1 VETRL
6 SLFQTRPSFQR
17 PAAALR
23 AGLAIVAASGLVAMA
38 SPARADTASP
48 ALIVVDGSGSMWGKM
63 EGDDTAKF
71 YGARDFLRDL
81 LGRAPPQSRI
91 GLASFGHRRKADC
104 SDVEII
110 APVEAG
116 GKDGVVA
123 ALEQLNPKGKGPVSA
138 ALREGAKTL
147 GAGMP
152 GHIILVHDNLDNC
165 GQDLCAAAAEVAK
178 SNPALK
184 VHVLSLGLSKPDR
197 DRVQCVA
204 KATGGTQF
212 HASNQAEIGAALS
225 QAFRI
230 AGLDAAAAPL
240 ATPAAPVPPAAPQG
254 PPGLRLTA
262 SMAEGGGMIDG
273 ALDWRVTKAG
283 GAADEPPLVERRSRE
298 INETLPPGSY
308 AVTVTHGL
316 ISRAF
321 TIDVAD
327 GGPTVK
333 RVALEGGLLKVAASA
348 SRQGDKLAAPVM
360 TVAAITDGD
369 DKAAAPLWIGR
380 EAQTQLIVPAG
391 KYVVD
396 VTDGLA
402 RARNTV
408 EIAPGG
414 VVASDLVLETGRLE
428 LTATGVA
435 GGAPLD
441 RVLYL
446 VAVDDPNAPQGRRE
460 IARSTAPAADFTL
473 QAGTYYVTA
482 RHGTSEIRERVA
494 ISSGDFV
501 KKTLVLDVARLI
513 VKPTPGGA
521 AIPSDLP
528 VVTRVYETEGGKR
541 LVGQS
546 TAGEPA
552 FVLGAGRYRVEAQAG
567 TSNIRKSLLITL
579 AAGKDTS
586 IAVPLEAGEI
596 AVGGLPVAASPASV
610 QAAIRDTNG
619 RIVWRSRAGS
629 GLRAVVAPGDYVLLL
644 DSAAGRSERSI
655 SLKAGERR
663 EVDFASP

>member
-1 VETRL
+1 M
-6 SLFQTRPSFQR
+6 
-17 PAAALR
+17 AAAV
-23 AGLAIVAASGLVAMA
+23 VATAT
-38 SPARADTASP
+38 SPVRADTAP
-48 ALIVVDGSGSMWGKM
+48 PVLIVLDGSGSMWGKM
-63 EGDDTAKF
+63 EGDETAKF
-71 YGARDFLRDL
+71 YGTRDFLRDL

-116 GKDGVVA
+116 GSDGVVA
-123 ALEQLNPKGKGPVSA
+123 ALEQMNPKGKGPVSA
-138 ALREGAKTL
+138 ALREGAKAL
-147 GAGMP
+147 GAGTS
-152 GHIILVHDNLDNC
+152 GHVILIHDNLDNC
-165 GQDLCAAAAEVAK
+165 GQDLCAVAADVAK

-184 VHVLSLGLSKPDR
+184 VHVLSLGLSKSDR

-212 HASNQAEIGAALS
+212 NAANQAEIGAALS
-225 QAFRI
+225 DAFRI
-230 AGLDAAAAPL
+230 AGLDAAAAPV
-240 ATPAAPVPPAAPQG
+240 AAPVAPAPAAVPQG

-262 SMAEGGGMIDG
+262 SMADGGGMIDG
-273 ALDWRVTKAG
+273 ALDWRVTKV
-283 GAADEPPLVERRSRE
+283 GAAAEEPPLVERRSRE
-298 INETLPPGSY
+298 INEAVPPGSY
-308 AVTVTHGL
+308 QVTVSHGL
-316 ISRAF
+316 ITREF
-321 TIDVAD
+321 KIDVAES
-327 GGPTVK
+327 GPTVK
-333 RVALEGGLLKVAASA
+333 RVALLGGLLKVAASA

-360 TVAAITDGD
+360 TVAAISDGD

-380 EAQTQLIVPAG
+380 EAQAQLIVPAG
-391 KYVVD
+391 RYVVD

-402 RARNTV
+402 RARSTV
-408 EIAPGG
+408 DIAPGG
-414 VVASDLVLETGRLE
+414 IIASDLVLETGQLE

-435 GGAPLD
+435 GGATLD

-460 IARSTAPAADFTL
+460 IARSTAPIADFTL

-482 RHGTSEIRERVA
+482 RHGTSEVRERVA
-494 ISSGDFV
+494 ISSGDVV

-513 VKPTPGGA
+513 VKLTPGGA

-546 TAGEPA
+546 TSAEPV

-579 AAGKDTS
+579 AAGKETAV
-586 IAVPLEAGEI
+586 AVPLDAGEI
-596 AVGGLPVAASPASV
+596 AVGGLPATASPSSV
-610 QAAIRDTNG
+610 QAAIRDSGG
-619 RIVWRSRAGS
+619 RIVWRSRAGGS
-629 GLRAVVAPGDYVLLL
+629 LRAVIAPGDYVLLL
-644 DSAAGRSERSI
+644 DSAAGRTERSFT
-655 SLKAGERR
+655 LKAGESRL
-663 EVDFASP
+663 VDFAAP